1 MSVSGLVGRVVGF
14 LRAGYPDGVPATDYV
29 PLFALLRRRLSDDE
43 VRQLTRELS
52 ASGTL
57 PVNVVDIEVAITKA
71 TDGLPSPEEV
81 QRVKDRLVAGGWP
94 VSDAL

>member
-1 MSVSGLVGRVVGF
+1 MSVSGLVGRVLGF

-43 VRQLTRELS
+43 VRAVAREMT
-52 ASGTL
+52 ASGVL

-71 TDGLPSPEEV
+71 REFPIEEANMRRIAHGQDV
-81 QRVKDRLVAGGWP
+81 
-94 VSDAL
+94 